1 MFSAVY
7 LLPLSET
14 AYKQQSVD
22 HYIVMPSGEW
32 NENAWKTARV
42 IELCTLFSV
51 LSKVDDFATF
61 KKVEV
66 HAKNSTF

>member
-1 MFSAVY
+1 MHVNILVRCRQKFWYQAR
-7 LLPLSET
+7 
-14 AYKQQSVD
+14 
-22 HYIVMPSGEW
+22 
-32 NENAWKTARV
+32 ENYRYMQA
-42 IELCTLFSV
+42 V